1 MVGGIGLKPDKEDQS
16 VEWING
22 FALNSSLRGMGI
34 GQRLFQLVLDNARA
48 TTKTLRL
55 MTLDR
60 LKAALAI
67 YKKNGFQIVDSYVE
81 DDDWTVLTLEKFINK

>member
-22 FALNSSLRGMGI
+22 FALDSSLRGMGI
-34 GQRLFQLVLDNARA
+34 GQKLFQLVLDNART

-67 YKKNGFQIVDSYVE
+67 YKKKGFQIVDSYVE